1 MAIEIGIIGFGNF
14 GKFMASH
21 LAKRFNIFVYDIK
34 KMSKDGISPL
44 ITLSSLEEILKKD
57 VIILAVPMESLEKIL
72 YEIKDKIK
80 ENSLV
85 MDVCSLKMFS
95 CSLMDKIL
103 PKNIEIIGTHPL
115 FGEKSARNNIRG
127 MKIALCNVRSSR
139 LGKVKTFC
147 EQLGLKVII
156 TSPEEHDKQMAFS
169 QALTHFIGRTAQRCD
184 IKRVT
189 LSTKTFNDLMD
200 IIEVIKEDSFVLF
213 ENMQTMN
220 PFASEI
226 RSRFLEEARKLH
238 EHLRKS
244 NIK

>member
-1 MAIEIGIIGFGNF
+1 MAMEIGIIGFGSF
-14 GKFMASH
+14 GKFMALH
-21 LAKRFNIFVYDIK
+21 LAKRFKIFVYDIAK
-34 KMSKDGISPL
+34 IPEESCSMQV
-44 ITLSSLEEILKKD
+44 TFSSLEEVLKKD
-57 VIILAVPMESLEKIL
+57 VIILAVPMESLEKTL
-72 YEIKDKIK
+72 YKIKDKIK

-115 FGEKSARNNIRG
+115 FGEKSAKNNIRG

-139 LGKVKTFC
+139 LEKVKTFC

-169 QALTHFIGRTAQRCD
+169 QALTHFIGRTAQRSD
-184 IKRVT
+184 IKRVA
-189 LSTKTFNDLMD
+189 LSTKTFDDLMD
-200 IIEVIKEDSFVLF
+200 IIEVIKEDSSVLF

-238 EHLRKS
+238 EHLLKP

>member
-14 GKFMASH
+14 GKFMALY
-21 LAKRFNIFVYDIK
+21 LAKKFKIFVYDIAK
-34 KMSKDGISPL
+34 IPEESLSMHV
-44 ITLSSLEEILKKD
+44 TFSSLEEILNKE
-57 VIILAVPMESLEKIL
+57 VIILAVPMESLEKTL
-72 YEIKDKIK
+72 YDIKDRIK

-115 FGEKSARNNIRG
+115 FGEKSAKNSIRG

-139 LGKVKTFC
+139 LEKVKTFC

-156 TSPEEHDKQMAFS
+156 TSPEEHDKQMALS

-184 IKRVT
+184 IERVS
-189 LSTKTFNDLMD
+189 LSTKTFDDLMD
-200 IIEVIKEDSFVLF
+200 IIDVIKEDSSVLF
-213 ENMQTMN
+213 ENMQNMN
-220 PFASEI
+220 PFALEV

-238 EHLRKS
+238 EHLSKS